1 MLEESAAVQRK
12 PFRTSILI
20 VEDEALI
27 RFNLVDFS
35 EDAGFR
41 VLEAGDAEEAFE
53 ILDQDRDVRVVLTY
67 VQMPD

>member
-1 MLEESAAVQRK
+1 M
-12 PFRTSILI
+12 
-20 VEDEALI
+20 EDEALI

-35 EDAGFR
+35 ENAGFR